1 MKIIIAPQALKGSLE
16 APDVARAIAHG
27 LQRVWPQAEYI
38 LLPVADG
45 GEGTV
50 RALVAATG
58 GRIIP
63 ANVTGPLGK
72 KVEGFF
78 GILGTPTE
86 GAGARATPVKNGGTA
101 SGSESAGTR
110 FPQAPAPEGEPPTAV
125 IEMAAAAGLP
135 LVPETQRDPR
145 FATTRGVGELIRLAL
160 DHGCRRLIIGIGG
173 SATNDGGAGMAL
185 ALGAALLD
193 EQGAELPAGG
203 AALARL
209 SRISIAHLDQR
220 LRNIETLVACDVTNP
235 LCGPEGASAVYGPQ
249 KGATPAMVIEL
260 DAALAHYAEVIRRDL
275 HKDVRDVPGAGAAG
289 GLGAGLL
296 AFLNATLT
304 PGAPLILDALRLN
317 DHLRGAVEREVRAAG
332 ESAGT
337 QFPQAPAAEGAALV
351 FTAEGRL
358 DQQTAYG
365 KAVAAVA
372 ARAQARGV
380 PVIALAG
387 SLGPGYDAL
396 YQHGIDALLPIP
408 DAPMPLQQAQAQA
421 AELLASA
428 AERAARLITIGRQ
441 LPPSE

>member
-1 MKIIIAPQALKGSLE
+1 MKIVIAPQALKGSLE
-16 APDVARAIAHG
+16 APDVARAIAQG

-50 RALVAATG
+50 RALVEATG
-58 GRIIP
+58 GQIIS

-72 KVEGFF
+72 EVEGFF
-78 GILGTPTE
+78 GILGTL
-86 GAGARATPVKNGGTA
+86 AT
-101 SGSESAGTR
+101 
-110 FPQAPAPEGEPPTAV
+110 EGEPLTGV

-135 LVPETQRDPR
+135 LVPEAQRDPR
-145 FATTRGVGELIRLAL
+145 LATTRGVGELIRLAL

-173 SATNDGGAGMAL
+173 SATNDGGAGMAQ

-209 SRISIAHLDQR
+209 DHISIAHLDQR
-220 LRNIETLVACDVTNP
+220 LRDIETLVACDVINP

-249 KGATPAMVIEL
+249 KGATPAMVKEL
-260 DAALAHYAEVIRRDL
+260 DAALAHYAEVIRRNL
-275 HKDVRDVPGAGAAG
+275 HKAVRDVPGAGAAG

-304 PGAPLILDALRLN
+304 PGAPLILDTLRLN
-317 DHLRGAVEREVRAAG
+317 DHLR
-332 ESAGT
+332 
-337 QFPQAPAAEGAALV
+337 GAALV

-358 DQQTAYG
+358 DHQTAYG

-372 ARAQARGV
+372 ARAQAQGV

-387 SLGPGYDAL
+387 SLGPGYETL
-396 YQHGIDALLPIP
+396 YQHGIDALLSIP
-408 DAPMPLQQAQAQA
+408 DAPMPLQQAQAHA
-421 AELLASA
+421 AELLAFA
-428 AERAARLITIGRQ
+428 AERAARLITIGKH